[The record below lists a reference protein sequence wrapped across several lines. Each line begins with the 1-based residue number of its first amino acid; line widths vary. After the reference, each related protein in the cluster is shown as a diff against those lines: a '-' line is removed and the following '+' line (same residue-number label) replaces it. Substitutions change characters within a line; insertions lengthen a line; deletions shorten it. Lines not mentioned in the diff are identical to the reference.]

1 MKWFKHDTDCET
13 SEGLSYLIS
22 IEGFAGYGR
31 WFRVLEIV
39 ASKMD
44 KSDRCHAEFPIQKW
58 CSLLG
63 LKQKKLISFLKLT
76 ENKLKTKVVCF
87 DNIIR
92 IEIPNLLNKRDEYSK
107 KSRQNPDNV
116 RYKNKEERNK
126 IKDITTL
133 VGDKSPPCPHQE
145 IINLYH
151 QKLPELARVKMW
163 TEKRKTNLK
172 SRWNEEKE
180 RQCLEWWENYFMQV
194 KQSNFLLGK
203 SNGNGSREKLFKADL
218 EWIINAS
225 NMAKILEGKYNNP
238 EKLED
243 WRDRLPLL

>member
-1 MKWFKHDTDCET
+1 M
-13 SEGLSYLIS
+13 
-22 IEGFAGYGR
+22 
-31 WFRVLEIV
+31 
-39 ASKMD
+39 
-44 KSDRCHAEFPIQKW
+44 
-58 CSLLG
+58 
-63 LKQKKLISFLKLT
+63 
-76 ENKLKTKVVCF
+76 
-87 DNIIR
+87 
-92 IEIPNLLNKRDEYSK
+92 
-107 KSRQNPDNV
+107 
-116 RYKNKEERNK
+116 
-126 IKDITTL
+126 
-133 VGDKSPPCPHQE
+133 
-145 IINLYH
+145 YH